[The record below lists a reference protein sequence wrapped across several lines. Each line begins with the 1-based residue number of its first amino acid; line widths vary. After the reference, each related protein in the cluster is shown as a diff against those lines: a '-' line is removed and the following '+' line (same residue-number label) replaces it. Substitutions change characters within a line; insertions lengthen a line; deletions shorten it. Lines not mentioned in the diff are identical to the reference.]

1 MANVFD
7 YSGIDANI
15 LNRYPARINALLPT
29 YYRFFVSK
37 LPQVTYFCQ
46 SASLPGTSVSMVEM
60 PTPFSAPVFSPSKM
74 QFGDLTVSF
83 IVDEELKN
91 WLEIQNW
98 MRSNTNVEDFE
109 EIQDVNKWTSN
120 ATLLILNSAKNLKI
134 SVAFSNLFPISLSPI
149 DFSST
154 IVDPEPFQASC
165 TFSYRSYIVEIL

>member
-1 MANVFD
+1 MTAIENTPTNPNFL
-7 YSGIDANI
+7 SP
-15 LNRYPARINALLPT
+15 LNFKFSIKRAPHINFFIQKVSIPSINLPS
-29 YYRFFVSK
+29 YESPNPFVK
-37 LPQVTYFCQ
+37 IPE
-46 SASLPGTSVSMVEM
+46 PGDHINY
-60 PTPFSAPVFSPSKM
+60 
-74 QFGDLTVSF
+74 GDLEITF
-83 IVDEELKN
+83 RVDEELKN

-109 EIQDVNKWTSN
+109 EIQDANKWTSN